1 MAQRGTPSGSKA
13 TARGPALGRGR
24 KWLMTLLFL
33 GCFGFAGGA
42 AFLLF
47 ALVPLE
53 HALEARGWGQAG
65 IDRLLGLL
73 VFAWGLIALAVTA
86 LYYRLALG
94 RTYRPRQ
101 AHLVL
106 LLVVVA
112 AGAAFVMFLDT
123 GVGIIAERRARV
135 QQLSRNLTFGPYPDL
150 DDLKSLKFQH
160 YDGVI
165 TLLHPA
171 LPFEKVLLDRETAN
185 AGEAGI
191 PVYSFPML
199 PWISEN
205 RDALEAIRRLLGDG
219 SKRYYVHCYLGQH
232 RANLVR
238 QMATHGLALAGESVD
253 ELLPERLERGT
264 IFTYEHKRIVLGPL
278 PVEQEWFT
286 AVLRHGVREVIS
298 TLDPADPDN
307 QPWIEQINKVAAD
320 YNLRVTTKPIDTHA
334 PDPLAIRD
342 LAQYARNSG
351 ERVYILGY
359 RIGRWVWPL
368 DAALGG
374 GQFVPVPIGR
384 DSFERGPLFKF
395 NRKYVLGPYPTDDE
409 IGTLK
414 LAGIREVVSL
424 MDGTKPDNQRWI
436 QREQQWTAVYGFQF
450 THISIPSSGDASDQ
464 ISQATDYVRSR
475 PGPLYIHGFRTD
487 ERVQAVANRLR

>member
-1 MAQRGTPSGSKA
+1 MAF
-13 TARGPALGRGR
+13 
-24 KWLMTLLFL
+24 LFL
-33 GCFGFAGGA
+33 ACFGFAGGA

-53 HALEARGWGQAG
+53 HALETRGWGQAG
-65 IDRLLGLL
+65 IDRLVGLL
-73 VFAWGLIALAVTA
+73 VWAWGLIALAVTA
-86 LYYRLALG
+86 LYYRFTLG
-94 RTYRPRQ
+94 RTYRPRP
-101 AHLVL
+101 ALGL
-106 LLVVVA
+106 LLFMVVA
-112 AGAAFVMFLDT
+112 AGATFAMFLDT
-123 GVGIIAERRARV
+123 GMAIIAARRSRV
-135 QQLSRNLTFGPYPDL
+135 EQLSRNLTFGPYPDL
-150 DDLKSLKFQH
+150 EDLKSLQFQH

-171 LPFEKVLLDRETAN
+171 LPFEKVLLDRETQDA
-185 AGEAGI
+185 AEAGI

-205 RDALEAIRRLLGDG
+205 REALEAVQRLLGDG

-238 QMATHGLALAGESVD
+238 QMATHGLGLAQESVD

-264 IFTYEHKRIVLGPL
+264 LFTYEQKRIVLGPL
-278 PVEQEWFT
+278 PVDQEWFT
-286 AVLRHGVREVIS
+286 AVLRHGVREVVS

-307 QPWIEQINKVAAD
+307 QGWIEQINKVAAD
-320 YNLRVTTKPIDTHA
+320 YNLRVTSKPLDTHA
-334 PDPLAIRD
+334 PDPLAVRD
-342 LAQYARNSG
+342 LARYARDAT

-359 RIGRWVWPL
+359 RTGRWVWPL

-374 GQFVPVPIGR
+374 GQFTPQPIER
-384 DSFERGPLFKF
+384 EVFERGQLFKF

-414 LAGIREVVSL
+414 LAGIREIVSL
-424 MDGTKPDNQRWI
+424 MDANKPDNQRWI

-450 THISIPSSGDASDQ
+450 TQFSIPSSGDASQQ
-464 ISQATDYVRSR
+464 IDQATDYIRGR